1 MAIIAGINIMFC
13 STSVV
18 NTNIIPFPAP
28 IIVIID
34 AIEYPKQKPLY
45 NIIPN
50 TIGIPITVVP
60 KNHSVIAKIT
70 FSKIV
75 VFKIEY
81 VSSFSVFF
89 SFSVKL
95 FKYSVISAICA
106 SCILFINI
114 TPKKIPTKNIN
125 VTNT

>member
-1 MAIIAGINIMFC
+1 MFC

-60 KNHSVIAKIT
+60 KNHNIIASTI
-70 FSKIV
+70 FCIIV
-75 VFKIEY
+75 VFNNVD
-81 VSSFSVFF
+81 VSKF
-89 SFSVKL
+89 
-95 FKYSVISAICA
+95 
-106 SCILFINI
+106 
-114 TPKKIPTKNIN
+114 
-125 VTNT
+125 